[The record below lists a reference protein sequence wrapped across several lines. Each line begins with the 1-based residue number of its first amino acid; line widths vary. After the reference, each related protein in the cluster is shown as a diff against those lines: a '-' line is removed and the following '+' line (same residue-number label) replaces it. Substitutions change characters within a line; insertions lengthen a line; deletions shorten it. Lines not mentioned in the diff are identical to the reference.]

1 MEKQAIKQ
9 ILLDQ
14 REEAKKIFAIKIIE
28 REIEEKVRKSLKD
41 NLIKVI
47 IGVRRCGKSVLS
59 HQLLKDKNYGYIN
72 FDDERLIS
80 VKAEDLN
87 DFLEVLKEIS
97 PDFNYLLLDE
107 IQNVTGW
114 ELFVNRLKRMGY
126 NLIITGSNSRLLS
139 KELSTCLTGRHSTIE
154 LYPFSF
160 QEFLKYKNFKYI
172 ENDLYLTEKRAQIK
186 RLFSEYLKFGGFPEL
201 FKIEFKEQYLRDLY
215 DKIVSRDVVSR
226 YKVKYFK
233 VLKEISLYLISHFG
247 SRITY
252 NKLKN
257 IFEIN
262 SVHTIKN
269 YTGYLEEAYLIFQLY
284 PFSFK
289 LKNQL
294 RGTKKVYT
302 IDVGLIKSISFQ
314 FSQNLGRLMENIV
327 FLQLKRKNKELY
339 FYTDSAGGEV
349 DFVIRDG
356 LKIKELIQVCYSL
369 DNLETRE
376 REIRSLIRGS
386 KQLECRNLTIITYD
400 QEKEEIIKE
409 KKIKFIPL
417 WKWLL
422 LPLPNSYILR

>member
-14 REEAKKIFAIKIIE
+14 REEIKKIFTIKIIE
-28 REIEEKVRKSLKD
+28 REIEGKVRESLKD

-59 HQLLKDKNYGYIN
+59 HHLLKDKNYGYIN

-87 DFLEVLKEIS
+87 DFLEVLKEIN

-126 NLIITGSNSRLLS
+126 NLIITGSNSKLLS
-139 KELSTCLTGRHSTIE
+139 KELSTYLTGRHFTIE
-154 LYPFSF
+154 LFPFSF
-160 QEFLKYKNFKYI
+160 QEFLKYKNFKYT
-172 ENDLYLTEKRAQIK
+172 ENDLYITEKRAQIK

-215 DKIVSRDVVSR
+215 DKIVTRDVVSR
-226 YKVKYFK
+226 YKIKYFK

-269 YTGYLEEAYLIFQLY
+269 YISYLEEAYLIFQLF

-294 RGTKKVYT
+294 RGVKKVYT
-302 IDVGLIKSISFQ
+302 IDAGLINSISFQ
-314 FSQNLGRLMENIV
+314 FSQNLGKLMENIV
-327 FLQLKRKNKELY
+327 FLQLKRKGNEFY
-339 FYTDSAGGEV
+339 FYNEPADGEV
-349 DFVIRDG
+349 DFIIREG
-356 LKIKELIQVCYSL
+356 LKIKELIQVCHNL
-369 DNLETRE
+369 DDLETRE

-386 KQLECRNLTIITYD
+386 KQLECSNLIIITYD

-417 WKWLL
+417 WKWLSL
-422 LPLPNSYILR
+422 KDKDTES